1 MTNRIIHVS
10 AIFFL
15 VLVDKVFPQVTPCA
29 GGTVGVDPA
38 AYSSRTSTYGANSA
52 FLIEDPLYQI
62 TCCGAITSWE
72 VSTSGSGRITLQ
84 IWRKLSSNVYQLL
97 GQNVF
102 TAGSGTFSPTD
113 RIMVQHG
120 DYIGWYSSGP
130 SVRYDTGTAILN
142 RVKATMTA
150 LQPGDLQDWSTESPE
165 GVSRNYAIRATV
177 SASSVPVFS
186 GIPSLVT
193 FPEETPQDTVVH
205 SLTITDADATD
216 VITLYTKSETSGY
229 FTVDT
234 TTFRIKTT
242 QDRIPLGSNYIVEVK
257 AIDSCYKEATATV
270 TFSVSN
276 TDITMSF
283 SSTTSSVF
291 ENSTSEEWLSDVI
304 VSDPMNDYTCF
315 LQTTNVPF
323 TVRQNN
329 TGIQSFSLY
338 LQKWPQLSA
347 SVTSSYTLTSQCTDG
362 VNTKTAIHTVSVI
375 PNTKPAITNLG
386 GGVTVTLDARTV
398 LIGHFVYNVSASDNE
413 EDDITFSLIC
423 TPSGCPFTIY
433 NSGAILLTSR
443 LITHSQSSYTLTV
456 SVSDSYTQTADSS
469 SLSVSITNRNT
480 NPTISIPRLTYVNE
494 NSPLGQSVLSLAVSD
509 AESNQLS
516 VHGIF
521 TPANGMKYF
530 DINPANGVVTTST
543 VHYIDYD
550 ILSTKDI
557 VLVVCTSDGIAASS
571 QTGTIRIV
579 NINEPCYFTEDYYSI
594 IREEGNSQ
602 STFPLPE
609 YNVID
614 PDNGETFTFQK
625 TCGNPYDNKVSINTN
640 TGQFSFLG
648 DYDLDIPGTVTTFNC
663 TLTVTDS
670 GGNTDTTIVGVFVL
684 YKNEFAP
691 TFSVSSVT
699 LTLQSHELIGSI
711 LTNFTAHDSD
721 LSSHDDG
728 KFYYSLDQSSNSGE
742 YFGIMTNG
750 SIYIKEDLSPLY
762 LGRTLSLTLTAKDY
776 GSPSRQSSVAIT
788 VQIPLSTTITNI
800 SPTERALQFENNTGN
815 SVILALAAFLS
826 VGMFS
831 TIVYI
836 IHKYTLR
843 GKQICKTKNTQQLST
858 SRTPKLRNSR
868 KKSINSNDIKDN
880 RNVKTTEE
888 DELQTETK
896 QPMPS
901 FETINSYETQ
911 TKFPIN
917 SDGIKDNQMEW

>member
-469 SLSVSITNRNT
+469 SLSVSITN
-480 NPTISIPRLTYVNE
+480 
-494 NSPLGQSVLSLAVSD
+494 
-509 AESNQLS
+509 
-516 VHGIF
+516 
-521 TPANGMKYF
+521 
-530 DINPANGVVTTST
+530 GVVTTST

-917 SDGIKDNQMEW
+917 SDGIKDNQMEVTEE